1 MATPTRSPNPPDRMP
16 PLEHAARINGKAPVA
31 TGDRAWHEWMMTG
44 IGLTALF
51 AVVAIIASV
60 VALAGKSSNT
70 TTVIRQG
77 APTPAHSGSSAS
89 THPAGSGQAVSGP
102 AAVVPM
108 VLQLDATS
116 GTTGT
121 ITGRDGWPRYAPS
134 TITVPAGKPVTLMI
148 TNYDDANT
156 PLAAGTPYNSVQGG
170 RETVNGKPVT
180 FVSNKVIAHTFTV
193 PALHL
198 NLPIPMETAGAGLGN
213 TITFTFTPH
222 KRGTYTFQCY
232 TPCGAGKNGVGGP
245 MMTKGYMQGT
255 LIVS

>member
-1 MATPTRSPNPPDRMP
+1 MATPTRFDRVPPP
-16 PLEHAARINGKAPVA
+16 EQAARVNGNTPED
-31 TGDRAWHEWMMTG
+31 TGSRTWHEWMITG
-44 IGLTALF
+44 IGVTALL
-51 AVVAIIASV
+51 AVVAIVASV

-70 TTVIRQG
+70 TTVIRQSS
-77 APTPAHSGSSAS
+77 PAKVAS
-89 THPAGSGQAVSGP
+89 TQPTGSQAVSG
-102 AAVVPM
+102 AGAVVPM

-116 GTTGT
+116 GTAGT

-156 PLAAGTPYNSVQGG
+156 PLGAGTPYNSVQGG

-180 FVSNKVIAHTFTV
+180 FVGNKVIAHTFTI

-198 NLPIPMETAGAGLGN
+198 NAPIPMETAGAGLNN
-213 TITFTFTPH
+213 TVTFTFTPH
-222 KRGTYTFQCY
+222 KRGTYMFQCF
-232 TPCGAGKNGVGGP
+232 TPCGTGKNGVGGP
-245 MMTKGYMQGT
+245 MMTKGYMMGT